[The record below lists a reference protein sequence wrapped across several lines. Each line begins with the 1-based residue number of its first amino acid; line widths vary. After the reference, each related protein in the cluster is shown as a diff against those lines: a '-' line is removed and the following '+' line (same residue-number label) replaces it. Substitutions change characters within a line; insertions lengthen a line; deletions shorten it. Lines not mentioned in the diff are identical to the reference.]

1 MARKAAAA
9 KTETGTT
16 RKRAARKRSAPRI
29 ESESASTSAPSSGES
44 RSSASRGMPGIPGF
58 GDMSK
63 MPGFGDMSKM
73 PGFGDMSKMSKMMTP
88 EQAIELYKANA
99 ALALQVI
106 NAAIEST
113 ARLRKKQFE
122 GEEQARE
129 FQKKHARS
137 AAEARDAQGLLAA
150 GQGAAQEAMERSMH
164 YWSEMFD
171 LIVEI
176 QKRLFTLI
184 DEQMEGVPGVKETRA
199 AMAMLPDMS
208 QMQKVV
214 SAMQG
219 VVSSGG
225 STFETMQRVMGDFA
239 RLAQGSMASR
249 K

>member
-9 KTETGTT
+9 TAAATT
-16 RKRAARKRSAPRI
+16 ARKRPARKRSAPRMTS
-29 ESESASTSAPSSGES
+29 ESESPAASAMRT
-44 RSSASRGMPGIPGF
+44 MPGL

-63 MPGFGDMSKM
+63 MPKL
-73 PGFGDMSKMSKMMTP
+73 MTP
-88 EQAIELYKANA
+88 EQAIELYKTNA
-99 ALALQVI
+99 ALALEVI

-122 GEEQARE
+122 GEEEARA
-129 FQKKHARS
+129 FQKKHVRS
-137 AAEARDAQGLLAA
+137 AAEARDAPSLLAA
-150 GQGAAQEAMERSMH
+150 GQGAAQEAMEKSMH

-184 DEQMEGVPGVKETRA
+184 EEQMEGVPGVKETKA
-199 AMAMLPDMS
+199 AMALLPDMS
-208 QMQKVV
+208 QMKKVV

-225 STFETMQRVMGDFA
+225 STFESMQRVMGDFA
-239 RLAQGSMASR
+239 KIAQSSLPGGR
-249 K
+249 R

>member
-9 KTETGTT
+9 PPGTKTA
-16 RKRAARKRSAPRI
+16 RKQAARKRSTPRMTPN
-29 ESESASTSAPSSGES
+29 EATASQPSS
-44 RSSASRGMPGIPGF
+44 AMPSMQAF

-63 MPGFGDMSKM
+63 MA
-73 PGFGDMSKMSKMMTP
+73 KMMTP
-88 EQAIELYKANA
+88 EQAIELYKTNA
-99 ALALQVI
+99 ALALEVI
-106 NAAIEST
+106 NTAIEST

-122 GEEQARE
+122 GEQEARE
-129 FQKKHARS
+129 FQRKHVRS
-137 AAEARDAQGLLAA
+137 AAEARDAPSLMAA

-184 DEQMEGVPGVKETRA
+184 EEQMEGVPGVKETKA
-199 AMAMLPDMS
+199 AMAMLPDLS
-208 QMQKVV
+208 QMKKVV

-225 STFETMQRVMGDFA
+225 STFESMQRVMGDFA
-239 RLAQGSMASR
+239 KIAQGSMPGER
-249 K
+249 R

>member
-9 KTETGTT
+9 KTDTGTA
-16 RKRAARKRSAPRI
+16 RKRAARKRSSPRI
-29 ESESASTSAPSSGES
+29 ETEGASASTQSSPES
-44 RSSASRGMPGIPGF
+44 RPSGMAN
-58 GDMSK
+58 
-63 MPGFGDMSKM
+63 MPSFGDMSKM

-106 NAAIEST
+106 NTAIEST

-122 GEEQARE
+122 GEEEARE
-129 FQKKHARS
+129 FQKKHART

-150 GQGAAQEAMERSMH
+150 GQGAAQEVMERSMH

-176 QKRLFTLI
+176 QKRLFALME
-184 DEQMEGVPGVKETRA
+184 EQMEGVPGVKETRA

-208 QMQKVV
+208 QMKKVV

-239 RLAQGSMASR
+239 RLAQGSMAAR